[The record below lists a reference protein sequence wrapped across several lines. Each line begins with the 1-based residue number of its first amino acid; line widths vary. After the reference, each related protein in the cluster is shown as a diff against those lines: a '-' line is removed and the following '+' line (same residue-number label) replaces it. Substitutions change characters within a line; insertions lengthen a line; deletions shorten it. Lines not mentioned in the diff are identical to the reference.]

1 MDKKLKKRLIASL
14 KLEEDA
20 TDKQIA
26 DAVEV
31 VAAEHPVPDPNNPG
45 EVVEGEAEV
54 SPEDQAVI
62 AVKSMLMDLQRM
74 LMEANVITPEAS
86 LSDAVQAAMDLI
98 GKTNEEPTEAAASI
112 ASALGMSGKPST
124 AEMVASIQERTAH
137 MVPASVL
144 KDVQEQVA
152 SLTAERTERKAT
164 EIVGSLIECGKLNP
178 HDEKNMKW
186 ARDLAKT
193 DPDRLASLME
203 DAPALYK
210 SGRVTPDD
218 GAIKTN
224 RETVIASA
232 MQDHGN
238 EKVASGAVAYVNMI
252 LDDEGLEHLNNDE
265 KKAHS
270 IA

>member
-1 MDKKLKKRLIASL
+1 MLKKNRIRLCSILEL
-14 KLEEDA
+14 KDDA
-20 TDKQIA
+20 TDEEIITA
-26 DAVEV
+26 MDEAVANPE
-31 VAAEHPVPDPNNPG
+31 APV
-45 EVVEGEAEV
+45 EAEV
-54 SPEDQAVI
+54 APEDQAVI

-98 GKTNEEPTEAAASI
+98 GTANEEPTEAAASI
-112 ASALGMSGKPST
+112 AAALGMSGKPST
-124 AEMVASIQERTAH
+124 TEMVASIQERIANT
-137 MVPASVL
+137 VPASAL
-144 KDVQEQVA
+144 KKTQEEVA
-152 SLTAERTERKAT
+152 SLIAERTERKAT
-164 EIVGSLIECGKLNP
+164 EIVGSLIEDGKLNP

-193 DPDRLASLME
+193 DPERLASLMD

-210 SGRVTPDD
+210 SDRLTPDD

-232 MQDHGN
+232 MQDHAN
-238 EKVASGAVAYVNMI
+238 EKCASASALFYVNDV
-252 LDDEGLEHLNNDE
+252 LDEKGLEHLNDDE